1 MTKGRLHRQWN
12 FSLEG
17 GWFPLRWRMGRI
29 FKKQE
34 EGRNT
39 DKRTI
44 MSNFKKWNRWACKLQ
59 DSGEGNGL
67 VIRNNW
73 LLRENGRER
82 GFVSLIQSLTSLLL
96 LRFIEDTNWE
106 ENKIISISQ
115 NVSHLN
121 QDKLLP
127 DLKTKASKFL
137 LEDQGLRPYVPAV
150 FSTLRLQFTALYWTN
165 IGSYKETWPQM
176 NHFFLSASFVL
187 PFYPRHLFIISTR
200 TLKVNQ
206 SPQQRW
212 HLRPDRVLYLHS
224 SLRILI
230 LLL

>member
-44 MSNFKKWNRWACKLQ
+44 MSNFKKWNRWACKVQ

-176 NHFFLSASFVL
+176 NHFSCLHLLCSPSIPGIYLSSPPEHSRLTKAPSRGDIWDQTESCIYTL
-187 PFYPRHLFIISTR
+187 PSGF
-200 TLKVNQ
+200 
-206 SPQQRW
+206 
-212 HLRPDRVLYLHS
+212 
-224 SLRILI
+224 
-230 LLL
+230 